1 MFYLTLTDLTISAVI
16 SDQLSTIKAGAAL
29 KIDKDTTA
37 AAEAIYKLN
46 GGDLKLAAG
55 IATKLDN
62 GHAVRGTS
70 LFTFTSLFVLPYGQ
84 CD

>member
-1 MFYLTLTDLTISAVI
+1 MFYLFTDLTISAVI

-37 AAEAIYKLN
+37 AAEAMYKLN

-70 LFTFTSLFVLPYGQ
+70 LFLFTSLFVLLYGQ

>member
-1 MFYLTLTDLTISAVI
+1 MFYLTFTDVPISAVI

-37 AAEAIYKLN
+37 AAEAMYKLN

-62 GHAVRGTS
+62 GHAVRGES
-70 LFTFTSLFVLPYGQ
+70 LFLFPSLFLPPYGQ
-84 CD
+84 CE